1 MRKIVY
7 QQAADR
13 LVYLHAKATPEF
25 WEEYWRTEGK
35 APPASEH
42 DEVVQITRRHLSSGA
57 RILEGGCGRADKVH
71 SLQRAGF
78 KATGVDFA
86 ADAVRQARIDYPD
99 IDVRQGDVRALEF
112 PDGSFDGYWSI
123 GVIEHFWDGY
133 QQIVAEAARVL
144 RPGGILF
151 LTAPWFSPMRRRRA
165 RGGSYPRVP
174 FASEPADFY
183 QFALSREDVTRHLDA
198 AGFDIERWDGTA
210 CEMSLR
216 EDLPSMRAPVEWL
229 FGSRG
234 GYPKRILRRLVT
246 RTLDRWCGH
255 SFMAI
260 ARRRAAG

>member
-7 QQAADR
+7 QAQTDR
-13 LVYLHAKATPEF
+13 LVYLHEKATPEF
-25 WEEYWRTEGK
+25 WEGYWRTEGK
-35 APPASEH
+35 APPASEQ
-42 DEVVQITRRHLSSGA
+42 DEVVQVTRQHLPAGS

-78 KATGVDFA
+78 SATGVDFA
-86 ADAVRQARIDYPD
+86 ADAVRQACIDYPD

-112 PDGSFDGYWSI
+112 PDGHFDGYWSI

-133 QQIVAEAARVL
+133 ESIVAEAARVL

-165 RGGSYPRVP
+165 RANGYPVAEFP
-174 FASEPADFY
+174 AEPADFY
-183 QFALSREDVTRHLDA
+183 QFALSREDVTYRLNVG
-198 AGFDIERWDGTA
+198 GFDIDRWQGTA

-216 EDLPSMRAPVEWL
+216 EDLPSLRGPVHWL

-234 GYPKRILRRLVT
+234 WYPKRILRRVVT
-246 RTLDRWCGH
+246 RTLDPYCGH
-255 SFMAI
+255 SFLVI
-260 ARRRAAG
+260 ARRRAG